1 MLDLLLPQRC
11 VVCSVPG
18 EQVCTGCRGALVRI
32 RAPLCDCCGAP
43 TAWSVARCRECAG
56 RRVAFTRARAAIM
69 YDRAA
74 TAFVWAWK
82 ERGLRRLAVLAAA
95 VVVEVVP
102 RPDADA
108 VTFIPPDR
116 DRRLRRGH
124 HPAEALALELAE
136 GWELP
141 RLALLERTRPIRRQ
155 RGLPLAERRR
165 NVKGAFLAATAVPR
179 RVVVVDDI
187 YTSGATAAAA
197 ASALRKGGA
206 GRVEVVAFARAV
218 R

>member
-1 MLDLLLPQRC
+1 VLDLLLPQRC
-11 VVCSVPG
+11 VVCSEPG
-18 EQVCTGCRGALVRI
+18 EQVCTGCLGAFVRVH
-32 RAPLCDCCGAP
+32 APLCDRCGAP
-43 TAWSVARCRECAG
+43 TAWPVARCRECAR
-56 RRVAFTRARAAIM
+56 RRVAFTKARTAIV

-82 ERGLRRLAVLAAA
+82 ERGLRRLAVLAAGL
-95 VVVEVVP
+95 VVEVVP
-102 RPDADA
+102 RPEAEA

-116 DRRLRRGH
+116 DRLLRRGH
-124 HPAEALALELAE
+124 HPAEALARELA
-136 GWELP
+136 GRWKVP
-141 RLALLERTRPIRRQ
+141 CLALLERTRPIRRQ
-155 RGLPLAERRR
+155 RGLPLAERRP
-165 NVKGAFLAATAVPR
+165 NVKGAFRAAAAVPR
-179 RVVVVDDI
+179 RVAVVDDI